1 MVNRGAQKERIAE
14 LEYSAGGV
22 SSVLFEKHDFRLN
35 RGNNARILG
44 RVDFALSY
52 SNGMSEEVTRF
63 FLYFKKVDFL
73 ND

>member
-63 FLYFKKVDFL
+63 FYILKRLIF
-73 ND
+73 